1 MVVSIA
7 HPPGAELCRDWAT
20 QLWGQEEGSKVSLAV
35 RSVLVA
41 PAGRSRPA
49 PTALAWAWPRCA
61 QQDCLK
67 GWTGRRGVEEEAAM
81 ESPLHGFPLPPR

>member
-1 MVVSIA
+1 M
-7 HPPGAELCRDWAT
+7 

-41 PAGRSRPA
+41 LAGRSLPA

-67 GWTGRRGVEEEAAM
+67 GWTGSWTSRVEEEEAAM
-81 ESPLHGFPLPPR
+81 GSPLHGFPLPPR